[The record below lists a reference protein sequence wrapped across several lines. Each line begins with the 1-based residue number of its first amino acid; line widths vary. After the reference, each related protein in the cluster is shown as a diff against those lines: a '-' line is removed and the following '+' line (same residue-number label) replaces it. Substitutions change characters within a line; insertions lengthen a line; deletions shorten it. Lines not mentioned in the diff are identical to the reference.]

1 MTETNLHHFNLLKA
15 KVAETFL
22 EEHHASRHIADW
34 KGEEIVTFQEDL
46 FSKTKGRISEKSFY
60 TYFKNK
66 PKNLP
71 RIDVLNLLS
80 QYGGYKN
87 WQEFKDGNLG
97 LVEEKK
103 DQKKKKSFPPILW
116 VAIAL
121 PIITIFMLQSL
132 SENTFTF
139 CMVDED
145 KNEAITETLDIKIL
159 QPGQSPVYLK
169 TDDKGCFSYVTDEDK
184 ISFVVQSPYHKTDTI
199 TRSINANENTTI
211 KLSVDDYTLM
221 LKYYSTGNF
230 KDVEKRQ
237 AQLQNLIAKN
247 AEIYQVYP
255 NNRGIELYSKT
266 EFIQKLTIPTSTLKN
281 IQILNKTYENGK
293 IVKLKFLVK

>member
-22 EEHHASRHIADW
+22 EEHHASRHIGDW
-34 KGEEIVTFQEDL
+34 KGEEIVAFQEDL
-46 FSKTKGRISEKSFY
+46 FNKTKGRISEKSFY

-71 RIDVLNLLS
+71 RIDALNLLS
-80 QYGGYKN
+80 QYGGYDN
-87 WQEFKDGNLG
+87 WQDFKGGNLG
-97 LVEEKK
+97 LVEEKE
-103 DQKKKKSFPPILW
+103 DKKKKNFPPVLWIAIIVPIL
-116 VAIAL
+116 
-121 PIITIFMLQSL
+121 IILFIQTMDK
-132 SENTFTF
+132 NTFTF

-145 KNEAITETLDIKIL
+145 KNEAITETVDIKIL
-159 QPGQSPVYLK
+159 QPDQSPVYLK
-169 TDDKGCFSYVTDEDK
+169 TDATGCFTYETDAEK

-199 TRSINANENTTI
+199 TRSIDGSENSTV

-237 AQLQNLIAKN
+237 EQLQNLIANN
-247 AEIYQVYP
+247 AQIYQVYP
-255 NNRGIELYSKT
+255 NNTGIELYSKT
-266 EFIQKLTIPTSTLKN
+266 DFIQKLTLPTSTLKN

-293 IVKLKFLVK
+293 LVKLKFLIK

>member
-22 EEHHASRHIADW
+22 EEHQASIHIGEW
-34 KGEEIVTFQEDL
+34 KGEEILAFQEDL
-46 FSKTKGRISEKSFY
+46 LSKTKGRISEKSFY

-71 RIDVLNLLS
+71 RIDILNLLS
-80 QYGGYKN
+80 QYGGYTN
-87 WQEFKDGNLG
+87 WQDFKDGNLG
-97 LVEEKK
+97 LVEENK
-103 DQKKKKSFPPILW
+103 DKKKKSFPPVLW
-116 VAIAL
+116 IAIAI
-121 PIITIFMLQSL
+121 PIITMFFVQTMDN
-132 SENTFTF
+132 NTFTF

-145 KNEAITETLDIKIL
+145 KNEAVTGTIDIKVL
-159 QPGQSPVYLK
+159 QPGESPVHLK
-169 TDDKGCFSYVTDEDK
+169 TDDTGCFSYETDEEK

-199 TRSINANENTTI
+199 TRTIDGRENTTV
-211 KLSVDDYTLM
+211 KLSVDNYALM

-237 AQLQNLIAKN
+237 AQLQNLIANN

-255 NNRGIELYSKT
+255 NNTGIELFSKT
-266 EFIQKLTIPTSTLKN
+266 DFIQKLTIPTSTLKN

-293 IVKLKFLVK
+293 LVKLKFLVK